1 MFWGRGCAPNVNIV
15 AFGVQSSGHHF
26 IVCYVRCISC
36 PVVAS
41 KSHCCETVAWLG
53 WVKFSKS
60 CQHYSGSVLVH
71 HKMLMYVGIGILR
84 NINTDRGNMQISTRI
99 LNNILLPISLRKL
112 ENISINMDKD
122 YNFSKRLS
130 YQNVQ
135 NVFSAK
141 QNMMSFDIAIP
152 PLQED
157 DIIIILPTAFLIG
170 NWGLRSPRGEVVLS
184 QLFQYS
190 IHPQLP
196 SSPINL

>member
-1 MFWGRGCAPNVNIV
+1 MLINI
-15 AFGVQSSGHHF
+15 
-26 IVCYVRCISC
+26 
-36 PVVAS
+36 
-41 KSHCCETVAWLG
+41 
-53 WVKFSKS
+53 
-60 CQHYSGSVLVH
+60 
-71 HKMLMYVGIGILR
+71 GIGILR

-99 LNNILLPISLRKL
+99 LNNILLPISLKKL

-170 NWGLRSPRGEVVLS
+170 N
-184 QLFQYS
+184 
-190 IHPQLP
+190 
-196 SSPINL
+196 